1 MSVPEWDEYQE
12 ETAKFFRS
20 IGLEADTNVTLQGV
34 RTPHDIDV
42 VVRSDLFGF
51 NLLWV
56 VECKYW
62 KEAVSKVHV
71 LALREIVTDLG
82 ADRGIL
88 VSESGFQS
96 GAIEAANLT
105 NVHLST
111 LTELRLSTSTA
122 LGMARLRAIHE
133 RVLENRKRYWDL
145 SKSARIDHGLRPDV
159 LAYGYSANAVLRAT
173 EAALFSAFAGKIPVE
188 CPQPEDWMA
197 IKVVDDEIFTAK
209 TAIELSERLEPLIV
223 GVEDRLDSAYE
234 AIQRE
239 QNQ

>member
-1 MSVPEWDEYQE
+1 MSVPEWDDYQE
-12 ETAKFFRS
+12 ETAEFFRS
-20 IGLEADTNVTLQGV
+20 IGLEADTNVTLEGA
-34 RTPHDIDV
+34 RTSHNIDV
-42 VVRSDLFGF
+42 VVRSNLFGF

-62 KEAVSKVHV
+62 KESVSKLYV
-71 LALREIVTDLG
+71 LALREIVNDLG

-105 NVHLST
+105 NVQLST
-111 LTELRLSTSTA
+111 LAELRVSTSSA

-133 RVLENRKRYWDL
+133 RVIESRERYWDL
-145 SKSARIDHGLRPDV
+145 SKSVRIDHGLRPDV
-159 LAYGYSANAVLRAT
+159 LAYGYSANAVLKAI
-173 EAALFSAFAGKIPVE
+173 EAALFSAFAYRIPVE
-188 CPQPEDWMA
+188 CPQPEDWVA
-197 IKVVDDEIFTAK
+197 IKVVDEEIFTAK

-223 GVEDRLDSAYE
+223 GVENRLDSAYE
-234 AIQRE
+234 AIERE